1 MNRTSLVRLATLLL
15 STHAAF
21 AQSRPIGITHVT
33 VIDVEHGR
41 RLRDQTVIIE
51 GERIATVGPSDQV
64 RVPDG
69 YGIVE
74 ARGKFVIPGLIDTH
88 AHLTGTASVARSPDE
103 IARRLARLVL
113 LGVTGVAETTVG
125 GVDSATVMMRVAREP
140 TNAPISRVRWLTTV
154 SEGGGGSSGM
164 DSGGADGSAIHG
176 ELRRAVASGL
186 TPAAALRA
194 ATFDAAGMLGWQKR
208 LGTVAPAK
216 LADLLILDG
225 NPLDDIGNTERIAA
239 LVFGGRLIDGTER
252 NVLLLRM
259 GVR

>member
-1 MNRTSLVRLATLLL
+1 MVRLVVTLVAFPQ
-15 STHAAF
+15 AAS
-21 AQSRPIGITHVT
+21 AQARPIGITHVT

-41 RLRDQTVIIE
+41 RLRDHTVVIE

-88 AHLTGTASVARSPDE
+88 AHLTGSANAARTPDD

-113 LGVTGVAETTVG
+113 LGVTGVAETTVT

-140 TNAPISRVRWLTTV
+140 INAPISRVRWLTTV
-154 SEGGGGSSGM
+154 SDGGVGPSAM
-164 DSGGADGSAIHG
+164 DSVAVDGSAIHR

-186 TPAAALRA
+186 TPADALRA
-194 ATFDAAGMLGWQKR
+194 ATFDAARALGWQKR
-208 LGTVAPAK
+208 LGTVAPSK
-216 LADLLILDG
+216 FADLLILDG

-239 LVFGGRLIDGTER
+239 LVFGGRLIDGAER
-252 NVLLLRM
+252 NVLLSRM